1 MFNKLVFDRELRTLG
16 DMAPAGYFL
25 GLHIRFTSPLMSFQ
39 TYDPTWTDHYTN
51 NGYVLRDPMT
61 AWGFC
66 TTGST
71 RWSNKKIPDPFG
83 IFKEAARYGLRYGVT
98 ISCGPISSRTIAS
111 VARADR
117 EFEDIEIE
125 ELEALVRRLHD
136 ITEPPQKLTKAQIE
150 ALKCIADGDRY
161 AAAAAKLGISESAL
175 KARLTSARQRL
186 MSRTTAEA
194 IQRAKDYGLL

>member
-1 MFNKLVFDRELRTLG
+1 M
-16 DMAPAGYFL
+16 MQ
-25 GLHIRFTSPLMSFQ
+25 FQ
-39 TYDPTWTDHYTN
+39 TYDQAWTDHYTE

-83 IFKEAARYGLRYGVT
+83 IFKEAARFGLRYGAT
-98 ISCGPISSRTIAS
+98 ISCGPIRSRTVVS

-117 EFEDIEIE
+117 EFEDAELDEINVI
-125 ELEALVRRLHD
+125 ASRLHEM
-136 ITEPPQKLTKAQIE
+136 TEAPQKLTKAQIE
-150 ALKCIADGDRY
+150 ALKRIAEGDMH

-175 KARLTSARQRL
+175 KARLTSARQNL
-186 MSRTTAEA
+186 MARTTAEA
-194 IQRAKDYGLL
+194 IQRAKDNKLL

>member
-1 MFNKLVFDRELRTLG
+1 MFKKSVFDQELQNLDDLAPLG
-16 DMAPAGYFL
+16 FFL
-25 GLHIRFTSPLMSFQ
+25 GLHIRFTSPLMTFQ
-39 TYDPTWTDHYTN
+39 TYDAAWTEHYTK

-61 AWGFC
+61 AWGFS
-66 TTGST
+66 TTGWT
-71 RWSNKKIPDPFG
+71 RWSNDEVPDPFG
-83 IFKEAARYGLRYGVT
+83 IFKEAERFGLKYGVT

-111 VARADR
+111 AGRADR
-117 EFEDIEIE
+117 EFLDAEVERIEAI
-125 ELEALVRRLHD
+125 VMRLHD
-136 ITEPPQKLTKAQIE
+136 MTEPPQKLTKAQVE
-150 ALKCIADGDRY
+150 ALKHIADGDRY